1 MYIYNT
7 TSKKTKNMLN
17 IYIYRYYIKFVSFS
31 YYIEECHKK
40 YLQQIELRFMREGN
54 AKCCGNN
61 SKKGLKGVI
70 KCLLEKQILELI
82 LHQWENG
89 ALVESKD
96 EL

>member
-1 MYIYNT
+1 
-7 TSKKTKNMLN
+7 
-17 IYIYRYYIKFVSFS
+17 
-31 YYIEECHKK
+31 
-40 YLQQIELRFMREGN
+40 MREGN